1 MNATRSSR
9 EPGRPTKAELL
20 EMLRAFA
27 GRHVVVWADLG
38 VDRYLWGAP
47 KRVSREAPVL
57 ILGVRREWWV
67 PGGGANA
74 VMNLRAMGGRPV
86 PVGAVGADED
96 GARLLECFRER
107 GIPLRQVKQVRGYR
121 TVSKTRILAGPET
134 GVKQQVV
141 RYDREEPLPD
151 GVRVLPDGALR
162 GDALVVSDYGYRAVD
177 PAALGRLRPGVPV
190 VVDSRF
196 RLLEFPCV
204 AAVTPNEE
212 EAAQAAGLA
221 IGSDADAETAGRRIL
236 RALKAGTLL
245 MTRGSRGVLL
255 MEPRKRPRTIPAHGD
270 GEVADTTGA
279 GDTVLAAF
287 TLGLAA
293 GFPPGH
299 AAFLANIA
307 GALKVRKLGTA
318 TVSAEELRREID
330 ASL

>member
-1 MNATRSSR
+1 MTNTRSLRSAVPR
-9 EPGRPTKAELL
+9 KADLL

-27 GRHVVVWADLG
+27 GRRVLVWADLC

-57 ILGVRREWWV
+57 ILDVRKEWWV

-74 VMNLRAMGGRPV
+74 IMNLRAMGGMPV
-86 PVGAVGADED
+86 PFGAVGADED
-96 GARLLECFRER
+96 GGRLLTCFREW
-107 GIPLRQVKQVRGYR
+107 GIPVRQIRRVKGFR
-121 TVSKTRILAGPET
+121 TVSKTRVLAGPET

-151 GVRVLPDGALR
+151 GVRVVPDGVLNA
-162 GDALVVSDYGYRAVD
+162 DALVVSDYGYRTVD
-177 PAALGRLRPGVPV
+177 PAALKRLKPACPV

-196 RLLEFPCV
+196 RLLEFPRV

-212 EAAQAAGLA
+212 EAAQAAGVS
-221 IGSDADAETAGRRIL
+221 IGCDADAQEAGRKIL
-236 RALKAGTLL
+236 GALKAGTLL

-255 MEPRKRPRTIPAHGD
+255 MGPGRRPLALPAHGD

-293 GFPPGH
+293 GFPPDH
-299 AAFLANIA
+299 AAFLANVA

-318 TVSAEELRREID
+318 TVSADELKHEIES
-330 ASL
+330 AF

>member
-1 MNATRSSR
+1 VNAMRSSR
-9 EPGRPTKAELL
+9 EPKPPRKAELL

-27 GRHVVVWADLG
+27 GRRVLVWADLG

-57 ILGVRREWWV
+57 ILGLRREWWV
-67 PGGGANA
+67 PGGGGNA
-74 VMNLRAMGGRPV
+74 VMNLKAMGGEPI

-96 GARLLECFRER
+96 GDRLLECFRQR
-107 GIPLRQVKQVRGYR
+107 RISVRHIQRIRGYR
-121 TVSKTRILAGPET
+121 TVSKTRVLAGPET

-141 RYDREEPLPD
+141 RFDREEPLPE
-151 GVRVLPDGALR
+151 GVRIVPDGALR
-162 GDALVVSDYGYRAVD
+162 AGALVVSDYGYSTVA
-177 PAALGRLRPGVPV
+177 PAALARARVPMPV
-190 VVDSRF
+190 VVASRF
-196 RLLEFPCV
+196 RLPEFPGV

-212 EAAQAAGLA
+212 EAAAAAGLPIA
-221 IGSDADAETAGRRIL
+221 SDADAEAAGRKIL
-236 RALKAGTLL
+236 RSLKAGALL

-255 MEPRKRPRTIPAHGD
+255 MEPRRPPRAMAAHGG

-287 TLGLAA
+287 ALGLAS
-293 GFPPGH
+293 GFPTDR

-318 TVSAEELRREID
+318 TVSVEELRHEIET
-330 ASL
+330 AL

>member
-1 MNATRSSR
+1 VNTTRSSR
-9 EPGRPTKAELL
+9 EAGRPPKRELL

-27 GRHVVVWADLG
+27 GRRILVWADLG

-57 ILGVRREWWV
+57 ILGVRKEWWV

-74 VMNLRAMGGRPV
+74 VMNLRAMGGRPL
-86 PVGAVGADED
+86 PLGAVGDDED
-96 GARLLECFRER
+96 GARLLECFRGC
-107 GIPLRQVKQVRGYR
+107 GIPVGHIRKVKGYR
-121 TVSKTRILAGPET
+121 TVSKTRVLAGPET

-141 RYDREEPLPD
+141 RYDREEPLPE
-151 GVRVLPDGALR
+151 GVRIVPDGGAKA
-162 GDALVVSDYGYRAVD
+162 DALVVSDYGYHTVD
-177 PAALGRLRPGVPV
+177 PAALRKIRPSMPV

-196 RLLEFPCV
+196 RLLEFPGV

-212 EAAQAAGLA
+212 EAAFAAGTS
-221 IGSDADAETAGRRIL
+221 IGCDADAESAGRKIL
-236 RALKAGTLL
+236 GALKAGTLL
-245 MTRGSRGVLL
+245 MTRGSRGILL
-255 MEPRKRPRTIPAHGD
+255 MEPKRAPRAIPAHGD

-287 TLGLAA
+287 TLGLAS

-318 TVSAEELRREID
+318 TVSAEELRREIE